1 LQFVISYLS
10 GRDLTEEEE
19 AGIEKRLQSYIDE
32 EVNRGYFPTRENI
45 LIFRENERRRILGQD
60 LGAPPRV
67 WLSKSTQTPTPTS
80 SRGPTPNPEEADD
93 PDKGPVA
100 TSGKRTRQKS
110 TADRVPRI
118 KIVKV
123 QDGLGYLHMPP
134 ESASTTASGTP
145 SPFQEGGKKTGK
157 LVVSY

>member
-1 LQFVISYLS
+1 VCNFDFLT

-67 WLSKSTQTPTPTS
+67 WLSKSTQTPT
-80 SRGPTPNPEEADD
+80 
-93 PDKGPVA
+93 
-100 TSGKRTRQKS
+100 Q
-110 TADRVPRI
+110 
-118 KIVKV
+118 V